1 MASDG
6 TIKIN
11 TELDSS
17 QAQAAMSKFSGIAS
31 KAMSGVKIAVG
42 AASAAIT
49 AMAGYSIKV
58 GSDFEAGMSQ
68 VSAVSGATGEELEAL
83 TEKAKEMGAKTKF
96 SATEAAE
103 AMNYMAMAGWK
114 TSDMLNG
121 IEEIMNLAAASGE
134 NLGTTA
140 DIVTDALTAF
150 GLSAQDSTHFA
161 DVLAA
166 ASSNANTNVGMM
178 GETFKYIAPVAG
190 AMGYSVE
197 DCSLAIGLM
206 ANSGIKAGQAGT
218 ALRSMLSRLA
228 KPTDEVQ
235 GAMDKLGVSL
245 TNSDGSM
252 KSLNEVMGDMRE
264 GFSGLSKA
272 EQTQTA
278 SALAGQEAMSGLLAI
293 VNASD
298 SDFSKLQSAINNADG
313 SAASMAETMNDNL
326 KGSITI
332 AGSAAE
338 SFGIAVYEKMEKPL
352 KSVVDKGT
360 EDINQLTSAFQS
372 GGLNAVVE
380 EAGAIFNDTADDIAG
395 MSDAAAGVV
404 TPIKNIVNVGGTLT
418 KAVLPVAADGVKLL
432 AENMDTITPLVI
444 GAGTAFK
451 AYNTIGKATATATKA
466 NAAATAVLNT
476 LEKKNAITLVAMNG
490 GLTLRQALL
499 AVYNG
504 QITVT
509 TALTGL
515 WTKAQTALNTAM
527 NANPIGLAVAATAA
541 LVAIGL
547 AAKSS
552 VEKQTEAE
560 RKHSNALRE
569 NVKAAEENLQK
580 AKERKQAYEEFA
592 QSQNEQAAGD
602 VAQLDRLASLNQELG
617 TIVDSTGK
625 VKAGEEDRAAF
636 ITSQLSSALGI
647 EISLTD
653 GQIQNYQQLQ
663 DEIAKTIQ
671 QKRIEAVMSAQEAKY
686 QEAVNN
692 QMQAAAEASANYTAM
707 KKAESAVE
715 EENTK
720 LDSLIEQK
728 NQAVIDGN
736 KALVSSLD
744 AKIQKQKED
753 VQNAEDAYDKNK
765 KAYKESAAALE
776 EYASDIDAYTA
787 LAEAA
792 ASGNADA
799 IEEAITRITS
809 GIKTASNAT
818 NEELQNQVV
827 EVSNME
833 DLIRQEVEKGTPGFT
848 QAMLDQASQ
857 SSVAALEEFAKVAPQ
872 TADELAKVPPEAV
885 AALIAGDMK
894 GQLSSEA
901 KGAVDGMLA
910 QFDDLDSDT
919 QEAFANA
926 IYGALKGLE
935 GFDQLEDP
943 AEEGVEAFLDS
954 LKSALDEH
962 SPSKKTEEI
971 FKLAMDGAAN
981 GVESGKEGVLTKA
994 GDFITAFIGKF
1005 SDTELGQTLTT
1016 VGQNFMSFFGLGV
1029 SSKTEDSKNAGKAN
1043 ADAAQVGAGSV
1054 NPFATGSSFGAQFN
1068 GGVGGVAKAAG
1079 AAGKI
1084 IANSAK
1090 SGAGQVT
1097 PSNEGSK
1104 FGNAFS
1110 RAVSGASG
1118 ASRSSGRSL
1127 GDSARSGAGSVS
1139 GYDPGSNFGSG
1150 FVRGISAWIG
1160 NAVNAAANLASAA
1173 LSKVKQTLGIA
1184 SPSKEMKKVGRF
1196 FDAGL
1201 EKGISDNAEYAVKA
1215 AEQLSGNVLDAV
1227 NMSGMYDQL
1236 QGLDIPE
1243 VMSGVYDTMDRQ
1255 KERVAQR
1262 VTRAVTATENQKW
1275 KTRDGVIQTTLS
1287 DGDIKRLARAF
1298 AQVASSE
1305 IMDGLDNVKFVVGQ
1319 REFGRLVREEV
1330 RGR

>member
-6 TIKIN
+6 SIKIN
-11 TELDSS
+11 IELDSS
-17 QAQAAMSKFSGIAS
+17 QLTSAMSKMGNLL
-31 KAMSGVKIAVG
+31 KKG
-42 AASAAIT
+42 AAVLGVAKIT
-49 AMAGYSIKV
+49 AEVAKLAQYSIKV

-68 VSAVSGATGEELEAL
+68 VSAVSGATGEDLEAL

-121 IEEIMNLAAASGE
+121 IEGIMNLAAASGE

-178 GETFKYIAPVAG
+178 GETFKYVAPVAG

-298 SDFSKLQSAINNADG
+298 SDFNKLQSAINNADG

-360 EDINQLTSAFQS
+360 EDINRLTSAFQS

-404 TPIKNIVNVGGTLT
+404 TPIKNIVNVGGTLA

-451 AYNTIGKATATATKA
+451 AYNTIGKATATKA

-547 AAKSS
+547 AAKAS

-580 AKERKQAYEEFA
+580 AKERKQTYEEFA

-715 EENTK
+715 EENAK

-833 DLIRQEVEKGTPGFT
+833 NLIRQEVEKGTPGFT

-919 QEAFANA
+919 QEAFSNA

-981 GVESGKEGVLTKA
+981 GVESGREGVLTKA

-1043 ADAAQVGAGSV
+1043 ADAAQAGAGSV

-1079 AAGKI
+1079 AAGKV

-1097 PSNEGSK
+1097 PNNEGSK

-1150 FVRGISAWIG
+1150 FVRGISAWVG

-1215 AEQLSGNVLDAV
+1215 AERLSGNVLDAV

-1275 KTRDGVIQTTLS
+1275 KTQDGVIQATLS
-1287 DGDIKRLARAF
+1287 DGDIKRLARVF

-1305 IMDGLDNVKFVVGQ
+1305 IMDGLDNAKFVVGQ

-1330 RGR
+1330 RSR